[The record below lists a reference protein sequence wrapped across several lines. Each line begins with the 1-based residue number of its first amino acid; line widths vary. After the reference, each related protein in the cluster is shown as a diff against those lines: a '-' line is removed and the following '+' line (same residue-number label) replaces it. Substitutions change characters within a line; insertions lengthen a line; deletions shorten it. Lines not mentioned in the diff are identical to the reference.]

1 MVLVSGP
8 DVIGGDLATLAKL
21 RGLQLSHVDG
31 RGVTRHVAATTLIR
45 ALNGLGDL
53 EPMAEPSG
61 ATRALEELR
70 RARLERILEPVYL
83 VDEGLGA
90 SVPVRLA
97 RRAALECRVEF
108 EHGGETSWVVRA
120 DELGHREPGPDDER
134 SWSLTLPALPVGYHR
149 LCVLVGKR
157 TAWSTIMVRPLRGA
171 ANRFARDW
179 RAYAVQAPIFSLH
192 SARSWGAGDLG
203 DLDEFARLVANQGAA
218 VVATL
223 PLLSSFGPDDFEASP
238 YRPVS
243 RRFWNDRW
251 IALDQVEGLVTS
263 PAAQFLMHETYEP
276 SRRAAWRQKGLVD
289 GAAAFAAKRT
299 VIQAWAATESEF
311 MAAHETGLRGFV
323 TNHPEV
329 NDYARFRAAGER
341 FGRDFHQWPSTA
353 RSGLLR
359 WNDVDPTLVR
369 YHLFAQWLI
378 DGQMDALATRLAQRG
393 QTLQLDIPIGVHPHG
408 YDVWKNPEEF
418 VGAMSIGSPPDDFAT
433 EGQVWSTPP
442 ANPVRARESA
452 YFQFREALRAHMR
465 VAGVV
470 RVDHVMGLQRLYWVP
485 DGSPAS
491 DGVYVSMP
499 FEELLGVIAIESQ
512 RHGVDVVGEDLG
524 TVDPALRGAL
534 EREGLRRSYVVQFS
548 IGEGGLDPV
557 PAGSMASF
565 DTHDTATF
573 LGWWRGADI
582 AERVAL
588 GQLDAADEP
597 AARAERD
604 ERRRQ
609 LCAALDLEADA
620 EPEAVLE
627 AVYVALADS
636 DAGLVLVQ
644 VEDILGSM
652 TSVNVPGTD
661 TERPNWS
668 QQTER
673 SLEELAASTVLATA
687 LAPLRERRGFA
698 TTRSSGAAPVA
709 TRLSD
714 EDVHLFNEGRHFRL
728 YEHLGCH
735 PAIHDGVEGS
745 YFALWAPNAERVAVV
760 GDFNDWD
767 GTRHPLSPR
776 ASSGVFEG
784 FVAGAAASANYK
796 YRIRSRLGGAEF
808 DKADPLGRY
817 FEIPSSTATRVWA
830 SSYEWGD
837 GDWLA
842 TRANRRVIDEPVSVY
857 EVHLGS
863 WRRVP
868 DEGGRSLTYRE
879 MAEQLPAY
887 CAAMGFTHV
896 QFLPVME
903 HPFYGSWGYQT
914 TGYFAPTSRYGTPDD
929 FKFLVDQLHQAGVG
943 VLLDWVPSHF
953 PADAHALGLFDG
965 THLYEHADERQRVHP
980 DWQSWTFNYGRNEVR
995 SFLISSACFWLDEYH
1010 ADGLR
1015 LDAVAS
1021 MLYLDYSRG
1030 PGRWVPNEYGGREDL
1045 AAVAF
1050 LRQVNDAVLGEFPG
1064 AMMIAEEST
1073 SWPAVTRPTS
1083 ESGLGFSFK
1092 WDMGWMHDTLAYF
1105 GRDPVYR
1112 RYHHDELTFRAMYA
1126 THERFMLPLSHDEV
1140 VHGKGSL
1147 LAKMP
1152 GDDWQARANLRLLLG
1167 YQFTVPGKKLL
1178 FMGAELGQRDEWS
1191 HERSLDWHLLDAPDH
1206 EGLRRWVAR
1215 LNELYRDEPALHR
1228 DDASEADFAWLDC
1241 EDAERSVLAWRRG
1254 VGDGALV
1261 VVANFTPVPRDHYR
1275 VPVPAAGPWRI
1286 VANGDDEHFGGSGYP
1301 PGDDLRARDDG
1312 PGAGLHV
1319 NLAPLAIMVLGRE
1332 T

>member
-452 YFQFREALRAHMR
+452 YFQFREALRAHSGI
-465 VAGVV
+465 A
-470 RVDHVMGLQRLYWVP
+470 LQ
-485 DGSPAS
+485 
-491 DGVYVSMP
+491 
-499 FEELLGVIAIESQ
+499 
-512 RHGVDVVGEDLG
+512 
-524 TVDPALRGAL
+524 T
-534 EREGLRRSYVVQFS
+534 
-548 IGEGGLDPV
+548 
-557 PAGSMASF
+557 
-565 DTHDTATF
+565 
-573 LGWWRGADI
+573 
-582 AERVAL
+582 
-588 GQLDAADEP
+588 
-597 AARAERD
+597 
-604 ERRRQ
+604 
-609 LCAALDLEADA
+609 
-620 EPEAVLE
+620 
-627 AVYVALADS
+627 
-636 DAGLVLVQ
+636 
-644 VEDILGSM
+644 
-652 TSVNVPGTD
+652 
-661 TERPNWS
+661 
-668 QQTER
+668 
-673 SLEELAASTVLATA
+673 
-687 LAPLRERRGFA
+687 
-698 TTRSSGAAPVA
+698 
-709 TRLSD
+709 
-714 EDVHLFNEGRHFRL
+714 
-728 YEHLGCH
+728 
-735 PAIHDGVEGS
+735 
-745 YFALWAPNAERVAVV
+745 
-760 GDFNDWD
+760 
-767 GTRHPLSPR
+767 
-776 ASSGVFEG
+776 
-784 FVAGAAASANYK
+784 
-796 YRIRSRLGGAEF
+796 
-808 DKADPLGRY
+808 
-817 FEIPSSTATRVWA
+817 
-830 SSYEWGD
+830 
-837 GDWLA
+837 
-842 TRANRRVIDEPVSVY
+842 
-857 EVHLGS
+857 
-863 WRRVP
+863 
-868 DEGGRSLTYRE
+868 
-879 MAEQLPAY
+879 
-887 CAAMGFTHV
+887 
-896 QFLPVME
+896 
-903 HPFYGSWGYQT
+903 
-914 TGYFAPTSRYGTPDD
+914 
-929 FKFLVDQLHQAGVG
+929 
-943 VLLDWVPSHF
+943 
-953 PADAHALGLFDG
+953 
-965 THLYEHADERQRVHP
+965 
-980 DWQSWTFNYGRNEVR
+980 
-995 SFLISSACFWLDEYH
+995 
-1010 ADGLR
+1010 
-1015 LDAVAS
+1015 
-1021 MLYLDYSRG
+1021 
-1030 PGRWVPNEYGGREDL
+1030 
-1045 AAVAF
+1045 
-1050 LRQVNDAVLGEFPG
+1050 
-1064 AMMIAEEST
+1064 
-1073 SWPAVTRPTS
+1073 
-1083 ESGLGFSFK
+1083 
-1092 WDMGWMHDTLAYF
+1092 
-1105 GRDPVYR
+1105 
-1112 RYHHDELTFRAMYA
+1112 
-1126 THERFMLPLSHDEV
+1126 
-1140 VHGKGSL
+1140 
-1147 LAKMP
+1147 
-1152 GDDWQARANLRLLLG
+1152 
-1167 YQFTVPGKKLL
+1167 
-1178 FMGAELGQRDEWS
+1178 
-1191 HERSLDWHLLDAPDH
+1191 
-1206 EGLRRWVAR
+1206 
-1215 LNELYRDEPALHR
+1215 
-1228 DDASEADFAWLDC
+1228 
-1241 EDAERSVLAWRRG
+1241 
-1254 VGDGALV
+1254 
-1261 VVANFTPVPRDHYR
+1261 
-1275 VPVPAAGPWRI
+1275 
-1286 VANGDDEHFGGSGYP
+1286 
-1301 PGDDLRARDDG
+1301 
-1312 PGAGLHV
+1312 
-1319 NLAPLAIMVLGRE
+1319 
-1332 T
+1332 